1 MADLIPFACGVAA
14 AFAIAVLFARSAR
27 ARATSASAAAAASDL
42 PVALAR
48 VDDHAPAIGPLPAL
62 VSPETFAEAL
72 AQELAEI
79 VPGIEGGAYRMME
92 STTQADARAAAAT
105 NLWLSIRRLRQFHDK
120 VSAFASAPTHS
131 AGPTA
136 INDLLLILR
145 QELEYSRLGL
155 EISWV
160 LPPSFPQLKCGQEAL
175 LRALLMVCHALLEL
189 EPGGLRLSLAA
200 ESSFDT
206 ETPFAKLELT
216 VEYDEDPIRE
226 PQAGSAS
233 LPFTIAEQSANNLIR
248 SFGGSLH
255 FEHDRGHSASARI
268 QIPATDEPTPERLRL
283 AAKANDV
290 DHGQRAASGAADL
303 RHSYGGVLVLEGD
316 PAVRSLLA
324 AELKTLGRAVF
335 ACSDG
340 AAMRSLLQATPDRFE
355 LLIVDR
361 PSRLD
366 SRDASIAL
374 HLCPDLK
381 VFMLSDS
388 DEVGSSNALIARA
401 HRIKKPFGLQDLRR
415 ALGTVLAI

>member
-14 AFAIAVLFARSAR
+14 VFAIAVLFARS

-175 LRALLMVCHALLEL
+175 LRALLMVCT
-189 EPGGLRLSLAA
+189 R
-200 ESSFDT
+200 
-206 ETPFAKLELT
+206 
-216 VEYDEDPIRE
+216 Y
-226 PQAGSAS
+226 
-233 LPFTIAEQSANNLIR
+233 
-248 SFGGSLH
+248 
-255 FEHDRGHSASARI
+255 
-268 QIPATDEPTPERLRL
+268 
-283 AAKANDV
+283 
-290 DHGQRAASGAADL
+290 
-303 RHSYGGVLVLEGD
+303 
-316 PAVRSLLA
+316 
-324 AELKTLGRAVF
+324 
-335 ACSDG
+335 
-340 AAMRSLLQATPDRFE
+340 
-355 LLIVDR
+355 
-361 PSRLD
+361 
-366 SRDASIAL
+366 
-374 HLCPDLK
+374 
-381 VFMLSDS
+381 
-388 DEVGSSNALIARA
+388 
-401 HRIKKPFGLQDLRR
+401 
-415 ALGTVLAI
+415 